1 MTISRE
7 WEDKPKLGKQSEKDT
22 SDGLLSKIFK
32 ELLRLYNNKTAWLQ
46 NNLKTWTDILPNQA
60 YKW

>member
-22 SDGLLSKIFK
+22 SDGILSKIFK
-32 ELLRLYNNKTAWLQ
+32 ELLRLYNNKTA
-46 NNLKTWTDILPNQA
+46 
-60 YKW
+60 